1 MCTDADSH
9 IPPPPLPWPFV
20 AQVIVW
26 QYHDCWEQDE
36 RWTLSKPQEYSP
48 AQLQKS
54 GVCTLAHAQEEVDNA
69 NTGTTIKK
77 AIIEVIRLDGQYIEQ
92 AKQRLRAREAVAKQR
107 LRAREA
113 V

>member
-48 AQLQKS
+48 AQLQKI
-54 GVCTLAHAQEEVDNA
+54 GVAFSSFLYRLLILWYEELAQPFSDFF
-69 NTGTTIKK
+69 
-77 AIIEVIRLDGQYIEQ
+77 
-92 AKQRLRAREAVAKQR
+92 
-107 LRAREA
+107 
-113 V
+113 